1 MMLLSKLHLAFLDI
15 ESTSWL
21 YSHENG
27 LLEIFLTVCGTSE
40 AGFSGQDARRQQMS
54 CAAAVAE
61 WRALLRHTS
70 PALEPPLSA

>member
-40 AGFSGQDARRQQMS
+40 AGFSGQDARRQQM
-54 CAAAVAE
+54 A
-61 WRALLRHTS
+61 ALLWPSGARFFATPRLRLNPHC
-70 PALEPPLSA
+70 